1 MPKKS
6 TTGKTLFHYFRQYES
21 VGPDKYGNEMLRT
34 FLWNPNSESSD
45 FVISVF
51 CAHHINGMYSK
62 LSFSQVFVYKNNLW
76 YQSDPYERAVQV
88 TTTGEAYVYNGVA
101 DWLYEGIP
109 PNYDFHK
116 MLRVKPLLNNP
127 HSWPKIL

>member
-1 MPKKS
+1 MCVSLILFFRCFERSPCFLIIMACQKKS

-51 CAHHINGMYSK
+51 
-62 LSFSQVFVYKNNLW
+62 LSSSYQWYVFKIFLL
-76 YQSDPYERAVQV
+76 SGLCVQEQFV
-88 TTTGEAYVYNGVA
+88 VSVGSIRESRSSHDDG
-101 DWLYEGIP
+101 GG
-109 PNYDFHK
+109 
-116 MLRVKPLLNNP
+116 LRLQWGRGLA
-127 HSWPKIL
+127 L